1 MRRLNITLPEDLVE
15 LVDKY
20 AKERQISRSEF
31 LREAAKD
38 VINRHQKQ
46 IEEKVRKKRITKAIE
61 TQDRL
66 RKKIGKW
73 DGVGEVRRWRET
85 QSRDMS

>member
-15 LVDKY
+15 LVDTY
-20 AKERQISRSEF
+20 ANERKISRSEF
-31 LREAAKD
+31 LREAARD
-38 VINRHQKQ
+38 VINRYQKQ
-46 IEEKVRKKRITKAIE
+46 IEEKARKKTMAKAIE

-85 QSRDMS
+85 QSRHMS

>member
-15 LVDKY
+15 LVDTY
-20 AKERQISRSEF
+20 AKERRISRSEF
-31 LREAAKD
+31 LREAARD

-46 IEEKVRKKRITKAIE
+46 IEEKARKKRMNRAIE

-73 DGVGEVRRWRET
+73 DGAREVRRWRET

>member
-15 LVDKY
+15 LVDAY
-20 AKERQISRSEF
+20 AKERRMSRSEF
-31 LREAAKD
+31 LREAARD
-38 VINRHQKQ
+38 VINKYQKQ
-46 IEEKVRKKRITKAIE
+46 IEEKARKKRITRAIE

-73 DGVGEVRRWRET
+73 DGVDEVRQWREP

>member
-15 LVDKY
+15 LVDTY
-20 AKERQISRSEF
+20 AKERRISRSEF
-31 LREAAKD
+31 LREAARD

-46 IEEKVRKKRITKAIE
+46 IEEKAKKKRMNRAIE

-73 DGVGEVRRWRET
+73 DGVREVRRWRET